1 MFNSEEYY
9 RLYNSAALK
18 EYEQQ
23 KAKVAEW
30 ADVKVGKGNRDL
42 PLRFVKKQ
50 AEFLQ
55 HVMRWE
61 AELTEEYIRSASLEQ
76 LAKEQDAFYREEEG
90 EEYARSILCPAVAVK
105 QYGGELGPVI
115 SYIAY
120 QMRENLI

>member
-61 AELTEEYIRSASLEQ
+61 AELTEEYIRSAS
-76 LAKEQDAFYREEEG
+76 
-90 EEYARSILCPAVAVK
+90 
-105 QYGGELGPVI
+105 
-115 SYIAY
+115 
-120 QMRENLI
+120 